1 MQSTIS
7 MNITIWGSQILL
19 SEDLDNNCIDVVTA
33 VSELALDLQDKFN
46 LTLWH
51 DKSLVKVSLCYRY
64 DTNIHD
70 LDEKNHRADYNY
82 YILRTKY
89 QKQLGD

>member
-1 MQSTIS
+1 

-19 SEDLDNNCIDVVTA
+19 SEDLDNNCIDVV
-33 VSELALDLQDKFN
+33 SELALDLQDKFS

-51 DKSLVKVSLCYRY
+51 NKSLLKVSRCYRY

-70 LDEKNHRADYNY
+70 LDEKNP
-82 YILRTKY
+82 
-89 QKQLGD
+89 QS